1 MVNDLCGKKTPDADH
16 RGKPK
21 NPNMRA
27 EKRLLWSSKIT
38 FF

>member
-21 NPNMRA
+21 NLNM
-27 EKRLLWSSKIT
+27 KSQQWLM
-38 FF
+38 